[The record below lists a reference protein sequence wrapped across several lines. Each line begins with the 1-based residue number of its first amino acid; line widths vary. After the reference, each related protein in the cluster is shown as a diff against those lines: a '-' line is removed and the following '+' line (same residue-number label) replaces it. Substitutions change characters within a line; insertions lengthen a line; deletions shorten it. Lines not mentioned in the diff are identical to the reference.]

1 MEDNRLFLIVITTS
15 SLFCLSLTDLF
26 IDKYVT
32 KKLINSQKNLN
43 DKMEENQNF
52 DLNTKSAY
60 LIGFI

>member
-15 SLFCLSLTDLF
+15 SLFCLSLTYLF

-60 LIGFI
+60 LISFI